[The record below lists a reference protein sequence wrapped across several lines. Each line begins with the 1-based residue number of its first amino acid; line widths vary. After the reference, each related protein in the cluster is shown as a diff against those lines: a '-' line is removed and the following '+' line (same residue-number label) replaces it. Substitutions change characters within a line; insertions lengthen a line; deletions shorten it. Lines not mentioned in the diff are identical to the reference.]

1 MTVDIKIK
9 NQILAIRQ
17 TGLTNMFDISR
28 VLEIAKVMEFD
39 ELEEYIPEHKA
50 EYVNFI
56 LIGE

>member
-17 TGLTNMFDISR
+17 TGLINMFDIGR

>member
-1 MTVDIKIK
+1 MDIKIK
-9 NQILAIRQ
+9 NQILDIRQ
-17 TGLTNMFDISR
+17 TGLTNMFDIGK

-56 LIGE
+56 LTGE

>member
-9 NQILAIRQ
+9 NQILVIRQ
-17 TGLTNMFDISR
+17 TGLTNMFDIGR
-28 VLEIAKVMEFD
+28 VLEIAKAMEFD

>member
-1 MTVDIKIK
+1 MDIKIK
-9 NQILAIRQ
+9 NQILVIRQ
-17 TGLTNMFDISR
+17 TGLTNMFDIGR
-28 VLEIAKVMEFD
+28 VLEISKVMEFD

>member
-1 MTVDIKIK
+1 MDIKIK
-9 NQILAIRQ
+9 NQILVIRQ
-17 TGLTNMFDISR
+17 TGLTNMFDIGR

-39 ELEEYIPEHKA
+39 ELGEYIPEHKA

>member
-1 MTVDIKIK
+1 MDIKIK

-17 TGLTNMFDISR
+17 TGLTNMFDIGR
-28 VLEIAKVMEFD
+28 GLEIAELMEFD